1 VLPLIMH
8 FILGYVED
16 TSHKQEVDI
25 KRQTEALDSVL
36 FLVSVVSFLTG
47 KVKY

>member
-1 VLPLIMH
+1 MLPLIMH

-16 TSHKQEVDI
+16 TPHKQEVDI

-36 FLVSVVSFLTG
+36 FLVVSFLTG
-47 KVKY
+47 SVKHY